1 MKVGLDGVEFLGAS
15 ASEWI
20 NGGIRILPGD
30 KGEMKASYPLYANLE
45 KALENSLSDLPTTT
59 VSLSAETLPDVQAG
73 SVVLYRKFEVG
84 EVITVRPRANAF
96 DIDLH
101 IKPEYRN
108 LLTSNS
114 VFWAEG
120 GAKVQLNGS
129 GLTVQASPLS
139 RALKGAIS
147 FDNLSGASA
156 SQRKGDKRIL
166 YASETA
172 ARAVGGQI
180 TLHAFDAGKLA
191 VGMPIRYL
199 GIDIGQIQTLDLITA
214 RNEVQ
219 AKAVLYP
226 EYVQTFARG
235 GTRFSVVTPQIS
247 AAGVEHLDTILQPY
261 INVEPVGV
269 ILAVTLSCKKLL
281 LLIRVTGWLKHYC
294 RSTGSRFVRYWYAC
308 AVPWSGSRYGY
319 RNDAGDIVRSRDD
332 CDAHQ

>member
-1 MKVGLDGVEFLGAS
+1 MGVKIGQVIERNLSSKGVSFIVAIEPQHRDLVQGDSKFVVNSRVDVKVGLDGVEFLGAS

-20 NGGIRILPGD
+20 DGGIRILPGTSG
-30 KGEMKASYPLYANLE
+30 KMKSTYPLYANLE

-59 VSLSAETLPDVQAG
+59 LTLTAETLPDVQAG

-84 EVITVRPRANAF
+84 EVITVRPRANTF

-101 IKPEYRN
+101 IKPEYRH

-156 SQRKGDKRIL
+156 SRRKGDKRIL
-166 YASETA
+166 YASETS

-191 VGMPIRYL
+191 EGMPIRYL
-199 GIDIGQIQTLDLITA
+199 GIDIGQIQTPGIDHRT
-214 RNEVQ
+214 
-219 AKAVLYP
+219 
-226 EYVQTFARG
+226 
-235 GTRFSVVTPQIS
+235 
-247 AAGVEHLDTILQPY
+247 
-261 INVEPVGV
+261 
-269 ILAVTLSCKKLL
+269 
-281 LLIRVTGWLKHYC
+281 
-294 RSTGSRFVRYWYAC
+294 
-308 AVPWSGSRYGY
+308 
-319 RNDAGDIVRSRDD
+319 
-332 CDAHQ
+332 

>member
-1 MKVGLDGVEFLGAS
+1 
-15 ASEWI
+15 
-20 NGGIRILPGD
+20 
-30 KGEMKASYPLYANLE
+30 
-45 KALENSLSDLPTTT
+45 
-59 VSLSAETLPDVQAG
+59 VQAG

-84 EVITVRPRANAF
+84 EVISVRPRADAF

-191 VGMPIRYL
+191 AGMPIRYL
-199 GIDIGQIQTLDLITA
+199 GIDIGQIQTLELITA

-226 EYVQTFARG
+226 EYVQTFARS
-235 GTRFSVVTPQIS
+235 GTRFSVITRKFRQLAWSIWIQSCSRTSTLNPDAVIR
-247 AAGVEHLDTILQPY
+247 A
-261 INVEPVGV
+261 V
-269 ILAVTLSCKKLL
+269 ILSCRKPPLPTLVTSM
-281 LLIRVTGWLKHYC
+281 V
-294 RSTGSRFVRYWYAC
+294 
-308 AVPWSGSRYGY
+308 
-319 RNDAGDIVRSRDD
+319 
-332 CDAHQ
+332 

>member
-1 MKVGLDGVEFLGAS
+1 M
-15 ASEWI
+15 
-20 NGGIRILPGD
+20 
-30 KGEMKASYPLYANLE
+30 
-45 KALENSLSDLPTTT
+45 
-59 VSLSAETLPDVQAG
+59 
-73 SVVLYRKFEVG
+73 
-84 EVITVRPRANAF
+84 
-96 DIDLH
+96 
-101 IKPEYRN
+101 
-108 LLTSNS
+108 
-114 VFWAEG
+114 FWAEG

-261 INVEPVGV
+261 INVEPDGA
-269 ILAVTLSCKKLL
+269 ILAATLNYK
-281 LLIRVTGWLKHYC
+281 R
-294 RSTGSRFVRYWYAC
+294 
-308 AVPWSGSRYGY
+308 PP
-319 RNDAGDIVRSRDD
+319 
-332 CDAHQ
+332 